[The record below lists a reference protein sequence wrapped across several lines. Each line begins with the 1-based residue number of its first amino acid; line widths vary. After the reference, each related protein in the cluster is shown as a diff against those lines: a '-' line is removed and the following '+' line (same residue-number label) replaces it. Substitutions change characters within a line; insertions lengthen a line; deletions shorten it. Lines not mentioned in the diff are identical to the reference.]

1 MPTRLVRIARL
12 DQFAPGRGVAVDVA
26 GDAIALFRI
35 DGQAFAI
42 ADACARCGSS
52 IANGTLRGATVAC
65 VGCGWE
71 YDLRTGAVSGVP
83 ALRIDTFEV
92 TVVDS
97 VVMLAVEPA
106 WSPDA

>member
-1 MPTRLVRIARL
+1 MPARLVTIARL
-12 DQFAPGRGVAVDVA
+12 DQLAPGRGVSVAVA

-35 DGQAFAI
+35 DGRTFAI
-42 ADACARCGSS
+42 DDACARCGSS
-52 IANGTLRGATVAC
+52 LAGGTLRGATVVC
-65 VGCGWE
+65 NGCGWE
-71 YDLRTGAVSGVP
+71 YDVRTGAVIGVP

-106 WSPDA
+106 WLPNP